1 MTFYSPYNFIPLQ
14 APQRLEGVDAALSSG
29 IPLRDGLCG
38 NLAIEMEAL
47 TPLLIGG
54 ERHKRD
60 GATEVHPF
68 QFPDE
73 TYGVPGSS
81 LHGMLRGIVEAVMGG
96 RMRQVDD
103 RRFALRDFVSTVK
116 LDYAAKM
123 KHAKAGFLRRRPDG
137 QREIVPCEYV
147 LFDHEALKP
156 FGIPADRFGT
166 AEAKLKSSSLRHKYD
181 LLAVHFPGLAV
192 EAAGI
197 APDKT
202 GRMIAKALRPGGDG
216 RFVVSAQI
224 NDGTM
229 RKPGGKGNGKHHDF
243 VFFNR
248 KDGKAIPVSAAQ
260 WRDFLFTHDDDK
272 PVSVRPWPGYW
283 RERHDR
289 GDEVPVF
296 YLHDE
301 EAGLRFGL
309 ARMFRLAGRT
319 STHDALRFSHPEL
332 LEADGVDLSD
342 ALFGTLGDAGTG
354 AARGRVSCAPLVA
367 GAASPQNLGLTVLG
381 SPKPSYY
388 PAYLYQPKDW
398 TSKWTH
404 WDSAG
409 KDTPRLRGRKRY
421 YAQATTQLAPPPEKS
436 GENVHTRLLALPAGT
451 VLKGRIVVHNLAP
464 FELGALLWAMELG
477 GHASACHQLGMG
489 KPFGMGRVRLR
500 LRPEAC
506 RLRANVACEAAALA
520 VRLEDARTAFRT
532 FIEAR
537 IPGWTDSVPVRALL
551 NLSDPIA
558 PRPEGLDTSRYPQLN
573 AKEKK
578 EFDKTKEGPGPLPVS
593 VSGDVMPD
601 VSPRQREADEMASKA
616 KTEAARTAK
625 KAADAEKY
633 AEFKESDTLQA
644 DGPLRYE
651 KGQGKLF
658 VKIDSREREVSKPL
672 TAELVSKLS
681 DSQKKK
687 LFDGKLLATACYT
700 VLGNQ
705 YTVIACELKQ

>member
-38 NLAIEMEAL
+38 SLAIEMEAL
-47 TPLLIGG
+47 TPLLVGG
-54 ERHKRD
+54 ERRKGD

-68 QFPDE
+68 RFPDG

-116 LDYAAKM
+116 FDYAAKM

-137 QREIVPCEYV
+137 QREIVPCEYA
-147 LFDHEALKP
+147 LFDHETLKP
-156 FGIPADRFGT
+156 FGIPADQFGKK
-166 AEAKLKSSSLRHKYD
+166 ESPKGPSSLAQKYD
-181 LLAVHFPGLAV
+181 MLEKVFPELAV
-192 EAAGI
+192 EAVNV

-202 GRMIAKALRPGGDG
+202 GRMIAKALRPGGAG

-224 NDGTM
+224 NDGTF
-229 RKPGGKGNGKHHDF
+229 RKPGGKGTGNGKHHDF
-243 VFFNR
+243 IFFDR
-248 KDGKAIPVSAAQ
+248 KDDEAIPVSAAE

-272 PVSVRPWPGYW
+272 PRSVRPWPGYW

-296 YLHDE
+296 YLKDE
-301 EAGLRFGL
+301 VGVRFGL
-309 ARMFRLAGRT
+309 ARMFRLAGRS

-332 LEADGVDLSD
+332 LEAVGVDLSD
-342 ALFGTLGDAGTG
+342 ALFGTLGDAGLG

-367 GAASPQNLGLTVLG
+367 AAVSPQKQGDTVLG

-388 PAYLYQPKDW
+388 PAYLYQTKDW
-398 TSKWTH
+398 TSEWTH

-421 YAQATTQLAPPPEKS
+421 YAQDKVQLAPPPDKS
-436 GENVHTRLLALPAGT
+436 GDTVRTRLFALPTGT
-451 VLKGRIVVHNLAP
+451 VLQGRIVVHNLAP

-477 GHASACHQLGMG
+477 GHASAFHQLGMG
-489 KPFGMGRVRLR
+489 KPYGMGRIRLR
-500 LRPEAC
+500 LRADKC
-506 RLRANVACEAAALA
+506 RLRANVASEAIALDA
-520 VRLEDARTAFRT
+520 RLEQARSAFRD

-537 IPGWTDSVPVRALL
+537 IPGWAESMPVRALL
-551 NLSDPIA
+551 NLSDPAA
-558 PRPEGLDTSRYPQLN
+558 PRPDGLDTRRYPRLD

-578 EFDKTKEGPGPLPVS
+578 EFDKTDKGPGPLPFAVP
-593 VSGDVMPD
+593 GDVRPE
-601 VSPRQREADEMASKA
+601 VSLRQREAENAARRAEADKQYGAVKASGELEADGMLFFKKNEGKLYAIIDKREHSLSKPLADEVLVKLSNKA
-616 KTEAARTAK
+616 KE
-625 KAADAEKY
+625 KAAD
-633 AEFKESDTLQA
+633 
-644 DGPLRYE
+644 R
-651 KGQGKLF
+651 KLAVVF
-658 VKIDSREREVSKPL
+658 R
-672 TAELVSKLS
+672 
-681 DSQKKK
+681 
-687 LFDGKLLATACYT
+687 YT
-700 VLGNQ
+700 VLGNN
-705 YTVIACELKQ
+705 YTVMACELKQ